1 MNISVRMRLF
11 LYMTVGVVTFALLL
25 YGVNAFFIEGYYIK
39 SKKESLL
46 DISQEVSKLIENIS
60 AEDFQDEDLIYTLN
74 KLEKITGTA
83 LSIGKADGT
92 VYFPAHFNP
101 LEVTNKAEHNPF
113 FQQERD
119 LLNSSEP
126 SRRQPPNAER
136 ISWDEQPDGSVFI
149 TMKDPRFAIE
159 TLRYQYELNDLMV
172 SIWIPMT
179 AITES
184 AEISN
189 RFTLIVALITVLI
202 TAAWALFISG
212 RFTKPIKEIN
222 RLTKEMSNLNFSQ
235 KLKSGGKDEI
245 GQLSESINH
254 LSERLASAINE
265 LDSKN
270 RQLENDIDRERKLD
284 KLRREFVSSVTHEL
298 KTPIFLIQGYAEGLK
313 NNIVQETEKKEF
325 YCDVIIDEAGKMD
338 MLVKDLLDISQIE
351 SGAFSISKT
360 KFDIVSLVKEVV
372 HKFAPTIEEKNIKL
386 EVITLEESMIFAD
399 PIRIEQIL
407 VNYLN
412 NAIDHVDI
420 KNILR
425 VEVSEESNKARVSVF
440 NSGHSIPAD
449 ILEKIWES
457 FYKADKART
466 RKNGGMGM
474 GLAIVKAIQEAHHN
488 LYGARNLAD
497 GVEFWFYADI
507 AEQE

>member
-1 MNISVRMRLF
+1 
-11 LYMTVGVVTFALLL
+11 
-25 YGVNAFFIEGYYIK
+25 
-39 SKKESLL
+39 
-46 DISQEVSKLIENIS
+46 
-60 AEDFQDEDLIYTLN
+60 
-74 KLEKITGTA
+74 
-83 LSIGKADGT
+83 
-92 VYFPAHFNP
+92 
-101 LEVTNKAEHNPF
+101 
-113 FQQERD
+113 
-119 LLNSSEP
+119 
-126 SRRQPPNAER
+126 
-136 ISWDEQPDGSVFI
+136 
-149 TMKDPRFAIE
+149 
-159 TLRYQYELNDLMV
+159 
-172 SIWIPMT
+172 
-179 AITES
+179 
-184 AEISN
+184 
-189 RFTLIVALITVLI
+189 
-202 TAAWALFISG
+202 
-212 RFTKPIKEIN
+212 
-222 RLTKEMSNLNFSQ
+222 
-235 KLKSGGKDEI
+235 
-245 GQLSESINH
+245 
-254 LSERLASAINE
+254 
-265 LDSKN
+265 
-270 RQLENDIDRERKLD
+270 
-284 KLRREFVSSVTHEL
+284 
-298 KTPIFLIQGYAEGLK
+298 
-313 NNIVQETEKKEF
+313 
-325 YCDVIIDEAGKMD
+325 
-338 MLVKDLLDISQIE
+338 LVKDLLDISQIE

-440 NSGHSIPAD
+440 NSGHSSPAD